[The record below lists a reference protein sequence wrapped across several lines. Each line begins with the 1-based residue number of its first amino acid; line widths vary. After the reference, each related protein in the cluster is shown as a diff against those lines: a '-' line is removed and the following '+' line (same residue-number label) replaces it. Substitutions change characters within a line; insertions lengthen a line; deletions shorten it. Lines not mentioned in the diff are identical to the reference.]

1 MSRQDT
7 KAVGASPDRP
17 KGISSIP
24 VSTVNVPYGI
34 PSTEAAA
41 SPFLGLA
48 ERLAG
53 RRAASVTVN
62 GVKIEREG
70 APSSDDLPSELGP
83 VQKKAKIEPADVVE
97 QQSVFSSPD
106 QVKVGV
112 SQVDS
117 PTLSPIKGLGFSQLS
132 SLGSPSPL
140 REGMQAAQG
149 TIFPLTSP
157 SADNMTEPENPE
169 LTVSEVV
176 SPFVFPN
183 PVISLALFRQVACIA
198 SHRAALGLPHDT
210 ETALEQHDDLRASL
224 PVPDPEPGRS

>member
-83 VQKKAKIEPADVVE
+83 VQKKAKVEPADVVE
-97 QQSVFSSPD
+97 QQSVLC
-106 QVKVGV
+106 VCV
-112 SQVDS
+112 
-117 PTLSPIKGLGFSQLS
+117 
-132 SLGSPSPL
+132 
-140 REGMQAAQG
+140 
-149 TIFPLTSP
+149 
-157 SADNMTEPENPE
+157 
-169 LTVSEVV
+169 
-176 SPFVFPN
+176 
-183 PVISLALFRQVACIA
+183 
-198 SHRAALGLPHDT
+198 
-210 ETALEQHDDLRASL
+210 
-224 PVPDPEPGRS
+224 